1 MDDELALVVGK
12 DMATSIFSK
21 SHVDIEAQHE
31 TVDDTENVAENGEDV
46 VLDMGKNVIELSTTG
61 STLSKSRK
69 RSCARPTNDSVY
81 NDLTEQLKEIVVALK
96 SIN

>member
-1 MDDELALVVGK
+1 
-12 DMATSIFSK
+12 MATSIFSK

-61 STLSKSRK
+61 STLSKSH
-69 RSCARPTNDSVY
+69 
-81 NDLTEQLKEIVVALK
+81 
-96 SIN
+96 